1 MKEYCVYE
9 HVFPNGKKYIGI
21 TCDAKLRWKD
31 GKGYDAQ
38 PKMKRAI
45 EYYGWENIEH
55 NIIVDGIEKEQAE
68 QLEQYLIAELNTFS
82 NGYNSTIGGNTVG
95 GYYLN
100 EEILYKLR
108 AIKEKYPEYYEWEV
122 SKGLIEFMN
131 EAKTDKSKAD
141 FVNEASRAVQ
151 EKHGEY
157 GANVDDLDCYFYYM
171 SQYFDLSY
179 RISTGQDVSNWKEK
193 SLNEALAE
201 AAKDFFS
208 GNHERAQKA
217 EAD

>member
-21 TCDAKLRWKD
+21 TCDAKKRWKD

-45 EYYGWENIEH
+45 ECYGWENIEH

-68 QLEQYLIAELNTFS
+68 RLEQYLIAELNTIS

-108 AIKEKYPEYYEWEV
+108 AIKEKYPEYYEWV
-122 SKGLIEFMN
+122 ASKDLIAFMN
-131 EAKTDKSKAD
+131 EAKTDKGKAD

-151 EKHGEY
+151 EVHGEY
-157 GANVDDLDCYFYYM
+157 GANVDDLDHYFWYM
-171 SQYFDLSY
+171 TQYFDLHF
-179 RISTGQDVSNWKEK
+179 RIATGQDISNWKEK
-193 SLNEALAE
+193 SFNDAYTEGMLKLLG
-201 AAKDFFS
+201 
-208 GNHERAQKA
+208 GNHERVQKA